1 MTKAI
6 ISIRDLGVRFGGVE
20 ALKKVSVDVPEGS
33 IYGIIGPNGAG
44 KTTLF
49 NCISGFIRPT
59 PQSRVEMF
67 GEDITWRDVAAR
79 SRLGISRTFQNISLV
94 RTETARWNIVAGLHS
109 TLEYGLLR
117 AVLGLPS
124 VARAERRAEEKV
136 EEVAAILGLSNE
148 VLNTRVEYL
157 PIGLQK
163 LVELARALARQ
174 PRLLLLDEP
183 ASGLNNAETG
193 ELLES
198 LKVVGKIPGVTI
210 ILVDHDMELVMPL
223 CDRIC
228 VLNFGE
234 KIAEGTPKEVTTVP
248 AVLESYLGPQYDA

>member
-1 MTKAI
+1 MADAI
-6 ISIRDLGVRFGGVE
+6 ISVRDLGVRFGGVE
-20 ALKKVSVDVPEGS
+20 ALKNVSVDVPEGS

-59 PQSRVEMF
+59 AQSKVEMS
-67 GEDITWRDVAAR
+67 GNDITWLDVAAR

-94 RTETARWNIVAGLHS
+94 RTETARWNIIAGLHS
-109 TLEYGLLR
+109 KLEYGLLR
-117 AVLGLPS
+117 AVLGLAS
-124 VARAERRAEEKV
+124 VAKAERRAQDKV
-136 EEVAAILGLSNE
+136 NEVAGILGLTQD
-148 VLNTRVEYL
+148 VLDTKVEYL

-163 LVELARALARQ
+163 LVELARALARE

-183 ASGLNNAETG
+183 ASGLNNAETA
-193 ELLES
+193 ELLAS
-198 LKVVGKIPGVTI
+198 LKIVGRLPGVTI

-228 VLNFGE
+228 VLNFGQR
-234 KIAEGTPKEVTTVP
+234 IAEGTPKEVTKVP